1 MSEHLKE
8 APMSRRQ
15 FIQSSV
21 ALLFAAQCPVGLSTK
36 ALADSGGAN
45 GYLGGRGP

>member
-21 ALLFAAQCPVGLSTK
+21 ALLFAAQCLW
-36 ALADSGGAN
+36 
-45 GYLGGRGP
+45 GYRLKP